1 MTIKIKPQDNGSF
14 WQPNGT
20 PIPNVTD
27 TSDVFPII
35 PQVIA
40 GKIEEKLIKLIKFA
54 PLCDVNTQLQGQ
66 AGMSVSFV
74 TWEYIG
80 KAKTYDEG
88 AEIDREQIKA
98 ATKFFVVKKIAKD
111 IQLTDE
117 SIIGTNGA
125 VLNEVDQQLALSIAD
140 TMEDDVQAQ
149 LKALPA
155 GRSTTAEITQAGLA
169 KLRVAFGEDLET
181 TALLISPVDYGK
193 ILAMPE
199 FVAVA
204 QGAQFM
210 AGHVGHVMGLNIV
223 VSGRLAE
230 KEAYLV
236 RAGGLGLAIKR
247 QVKVG
252 HEDLYKQRSQ
262 VIGADV
268 HYVAYVRDESKLLKV
283 TLEEAAPTAPEGK

>member
-1 MTIKIKPQDNGSF
+1 M
-14 WQPNGT
+14 
-20 PIPNVTD
+20 
-27 TSDVFPII
+27 
-35 PQVIA
+35 
-40 GKIEEKLIKLIKFA
+40 IKFA
-54 PLCDVNTQLQGQ
+54 PLCEVNTQLQGQ

-88 AEIDREQIKA
+88 AKIDREQIKA
-98 ATKFFVVKKIAKD
+98 ATKFFTVKKIAKD

-155 GRSTTAEITQAGLA
+155 GRSTTATITQAGLA

-181 TALLISPVDYGK
+181 TALLISPEDYGK

-247 QVKVG
+247 NVKVG
-252 HEDLYKQRSQ
+252 HEEKYDERSQ
-262 VIGADV
+262 VVGVDV

-283 TLEEAAPTAPEGK
+283 TLEEPIAPEGK

>member
-1 MTIKIKPQDNGSF
+1 M
-14 WQPNGT
+14 
-20 PIPNVTD
+20 
-27 TSDVFPII
+27 
-35 PQVIA
+35 
-40 GKIEEKLIKLIKFA
+40 IKFA

-88 AEIDREQIKA
+88 AEVDREQIKA

-155 GRSTTAEITQAGLA
+155 GRSTTAQITQAGLA

-181 TALLISPVDYGK
+181 TALLISPADYGK

-247 QVKVG
+247 NVKVG

-283 TLEEAAPTAPEGK
+283 TLEEPVAPEGK